1 MPRVPTIA
9 RRANVVYHAAIP
21 KHEGADRM
29 KICRFDDDRLGVV
42 IGDMVHD
49 VTKAQ
54 DEIRAAARYDM
65 KGDAVIAALPQW
77 RKRIEEMAARAPGQ
91 PVSGVKLLSPV
102 ARPSKAM
109 AAPVNYAKHV
119 AEMAVRTDIRKPD
132 APPKRT
138 PSKIGEQGIFLK
150 ANSAIVGAS
159 EGIPIRFPDRINEH
173 ELELVIIIGKQGSDI
188 PKEKALE
195 YVAGYALGFDMTTR
209 GSEDRSFRKSIDGY
223 APIGPWLVTADEFGD
238 PGNVTATLHVNGE
251 LRQTAETKD
260 LIFDVPTLIEFASSF
275 YTLRPGDVFF
285 TGSPAGVGPVK
296 PGDVLR
302 AQCDRIGTLE
312 IKTRAHQVGA

>member
-1 MPRVPTIA
+1 
-9 RRANVVYHAAIP
+9 
-21 KHEGADRM
+21 M
-29 KICRFDDDRLGVV
+29 KICRFDDDKLGVV

-77 RKRIEEMAARAPGQ
+77 RGRLEQMAKQAPGK
-91 PVSGVKLLSPV
+91 PVSSVKLLCPV

-119 AEMAVRTDIRKPD
+119 AEMAVRTDIRTPD
-132 APPKRT
+132 QQQAKR
-138 PSKIGEQGIFLK
+138 PSKIQEQGIFLK
-150 ANSAIVGAS
+150 ANSALGGAS

-173 ELELVIIIGKQGSDI
+173 ELELIIIIGKQGSDI
-188 PKEKALE
+188 PKEKALD
-195 YVAGYALGFDMTTR
+195 YIAGYSLGFDMTTR
-209 GSEDRSFRKSIDGY
+209 GTEDRSFRKSIDGY
-223 APIGPWLVTADEFGD
+223 APVGPWLVTADEFGD
-238 PGNVTATLHVNGE
+238 PSDVTATLHVNGE
-251 LRQTAETKD
+251 LRQTANTRE
-260 LIFDVPTLIEFASSF
+260 LIFDVPRLIEFASAF
-275 YTLRPGDVFF
+275 YTLYPGDVYF

-302 AQCDRIGTLE
+302 AQCDRIGTFE
-312 IKTRAHQVGA
+312 IKARAHEIHA

>member
-1 MPRVPTIA
+1 
-9 RRANVVYHAAIP
+9 
-21 KHEGADRM
+21 M
-29 KICRFDDDRLGVV
+29 KICRFDDDKLGVV

-54 DEIRAAARYDM
+54 DEIRASARYDM

-77 RKRIEEMAARAPGQ
+77 RKRFEEMAAQAPGK
-91 PVSGVKLLSPV
+91 PVSSVKLLSPV

-119 AEMAVRTDIRKPD
+119 AEMAVRTDIRTEEQKQ
-132 APPKRT
+132 AKR
-138 PSKIGEQGIFLK
+138 PSKIAEQGIFLK

-159 EGIPIRFPDRINEH
+159 EGIPIRFPERINEH
-173 ELELVIIIGKQGSDI
+173 ELELVIIIGKKGSDI

-223 APIGPWLVTADEFGD
+223 APVGPWLVTADEFGD
-238 PGNVTATLHVNGE
+238 PSDVTATLHVNDE
-251 LRQTAETKD
+251 LRQTANTKE
-260 LIFDVPTLIEFASSF
+260 LIFDVPRLIEFASSF
-275 YTLRPGDVFF
+275 YTLHPGDIYF

-302 AQCDRIGTLE
+302 ARCDRIGMLE
-312 IKTRAHQVGA
+312 IKARAHEIGA